1 MFNIKILPKVIIF
14 CIILIGG
21 EKMASP
27 FKNNIANM
35 YKRMITYSI
44 VTSIL
49 TVIAGILLLFLPN
62 ITNKVVGIIAG
73 IIFLIAGINSIY
85 KYFHRE
91 GAKLYNLNLVFGIL
105 YSILGVVIIIYPFT
119 VVEFVTVCLGL
130 YMIINGASKVNYA
143 LWLKR
148 GNEDSWL
155 ITLATGILVAV
166 VGVLVIFNPFASLTL
181 TKLAG
186 AFLII
191 TGVLDLMDTI
201 LFKNRSKEIMEI
213 FW

>member
-1 MFNIKILPKVIIF
+1 
-14 CIILIGG
+14 
-21 EKMASP
+21 MANGLRNS
-27 FKNNIANM
+27 IENM
-35 YKRMITYSI
+35 YKKNDLVFDWNSI
-44 VTSIL
+44 NNNYHRYC
-49 TVIAGILLLFLPN
+49 F
-62 ITNKVVGIIAG
+62 IISSR
-73 IIFLIAGINSIY
+73 IKWKSTWYNCWYHFFLIEGINSIY

-91 GAKLYNLNLVFGIL
+91 GAKLYNLNLVFGVI
-105 YSILGVVIIIYPFT
+105 YAVLGVVIILVPSS
-119 VVEFVTVCLGL
+119 VVEFITICLGI
-130 YMIINGASKVNYA
+130 YMIVNGASKVNYA

-155 ITLATGILVAV
+155 ITLATGILVAI

-191 TGVLDLMDTI
+191 TGILDFMDTI

>member
-1 MFNIKILPKVIIF
+1 
-14 CIILIGG
+14 
-21 EKMASP
+21 MANGLRNS
-27 FKNNIANM
+27 IENM
-35 YKRMITYSI
+35 YKRMIWYSI
-44 VTSIL
+44 GTALI
-49 TVIAGILLLFLPN
+49 TIITGIVLLLVPELSG
-62 ITNKVVGIIAG
+62 KVLGIIVG
-73 IIFLIAGINSIY
+73 IIFLIEGINSIY

-91 GAKLYNLNLVFGIL
+91 GAKLYNLNLVFGVT
-105 YSILGVVIIIYPFT
+105 YAVLGAVIILVPSS
-119 VVEFVTVCLGL
+119 VVEFITVCLGI
-130 YMIINGASKVNYA
+130 YMIVNGASKVNYA

-155 ITLATGILVAV
+155 ITLATGILVAI

-191 TGVLDLMDTI
+191 TGILDFMDTI

>member
-1 MFNIKILPKVIIF
+1 
-14 CIILIGG
+14 
-21 EKMASP
+21 MANGLRNS
-27 FKNNIANM
+27 IENM
-35 YKRMITYSI
+35 YKRMIWYSI
-44 VTSIL
+44 GTALI
-49 TVIAGILLLFLPN
+49 TIITGIVLLLVPELSG
-62 ITNKVVGIIAG
+62 KELGIIVG
-73 IIFLIAGINSIY
+73 IIFLIEGINSIY

-91 GAKLYNLNLVFGIL
+91 GAKLYNLNLVFGVI
-105 YSILGVVIIIYPFT
+105 YAVLGVVIILVPSS
-119 VVEFVTVCLGL
+119 VVEFITICLGI
-130 YMIINGASKVNYA
+130 YMIVNGASKVNYA

-155 ITLATGILVAV
+155 ITLATGILVAI

-191 TGVLDLMDTI
+191 TGILDFMDTI

>member
-1 MFNIKILPKVIIF
+1 
-14 CIILIGG
+14 
-21 EKMASP
+21 MANGLRNS
-27 FKNNIANM
+27 IENM
-35 YKRMITYSI
+35 YKRMIWYSI
-44 VTSIL
+44 GTALI
-49 TVIAGILLLFLPN
+49 TIITGIVLLLVPELSG
-62 ITNKVVGIIAG
+62 KVLGIIVG
-73 IIFLIAGINSIY
+73 IIFLIEGINSIY

-91 GAKLYNLNLVFGIL
+91 GAKLYNLNLVFGVI
-105 YSILGVVIIIYPFT
+105 YAVLGVVIILVQSS
-119 VVEFVTVCLGL
+119 VVEFITICLGI
-130 YMIINGASKVNYA
+130 YMIVNGASKVNYA

-155 ITLATGILVAV
+155 ITLATGILVAI

-191 TGVLDLMDTI
+191 TGILDFMDTI

>member
-1 MFNIKILPKVIIF
+1 
-14 CIILIGG
+14 
-21 EKMASP
+21 MANGLRNS
-27 FKNNIANM
+27 IENM
-35 YKRMITYSI
+35 YKRMIWYSI
-44 VTSIL
+44 GTALI
-49 TVIAGILLLFLPN
+49 TIITGIVLLLVPELSG
-62 ITNKVVGIIAG
+62 KVLGIIVG
-73 IIFLIAGINSIY
+73 IIFLIEGINSIY

-91 GAKLYNLNLVFGIL
+91 GAKLYNLNLVFGVT
-105 YSILGVVIIIYPFT
+105 YAVLGVVIILVPSS
-119 VVEFVTVCLGL
+119 VVEFITICLGI
-130 YMIINGASKVNYA
+130 YMIVNGASKVNYA

-155 ITLATGILVAV
+155 ITLATGILVAI

-191 TGVLDLMDTI
+191 TGILDFMDTI

>member
-1 MFNIKILPKVIIF
+1 
-14 CIILIGG
+14 
-21 EKMASP
+21 MANGLRNS
-27 FKNNIANM
+27 IENM
-35 YKRMITYSI
+35 YKRMIWYSI
-44 VTSIL
+44 GTALI
-49 TVIAGILLLFLPN
+49 TIITGIVLLLVPELSG
-62 ITNKVVGIIAG
+62 KVLGIIVG
-73 IIFLIAGINSIY
+73 IIFLIEGINSIY

-91 GAKLYNLNLVFGIL
+91 GAKLYNLNLVFGVI
-105 YSILGVVIIIYPFT
+105 YAVLGVVIILVPSS
-119 VVEFVTVCLGL
+119 VVEFITICLGI
-130 YMIINGASKVNYA
+130 YMIANGASKVNYA

-155 ITLATGILVAV
+155 ITLATGILVAI

-191 TGVLDLMDTI
+191 TGILDFMDTI

>member
-1 MFNIKILPKVIIF
+1 
-14 CIILIGG
+14 
-21 EKMASP
+21 MANGLRNS
-27 FKNNIANM
+27 IENM
-35 YKRMITYSI
+35 YKRMIWYSI
-44 VTSIL
+44 GTALI
-49 TVIAGILLLFLPN
+49 TIITGIVLLLVPELSG
-62 ITNKVVGIIAG
+62 KVLGIIVG
-73 IIFLIAGINSIY
+73 IIFLIEGINSIY

-91 GAKLYNLNLVFGIL
+91 GAKLYNLNLVFGVI
-105 YSILGVVIIIYPFT
+105 YAVLGVVIILVPSS
-119 VVEFVTVCLGL
+119 VVEFITVCLGI
-130 YMIINGASKVNYA
+130 YMIVNGASKVNYA

-155 ITLATGILVAV
+155 ITLATGILVAI
-166 VGVLVIFNPFASLTL
+166 VGILVIFNPFASLTL

-191 TGVLDLMDTI
+191 TGILDFMDTI

>member
-1 MFNIKILPKVIIF
+1 
-14 CIILIGG
+14 
-21 EKMASP
+21 MASS
-27 FKNNIANM
+27 FKNSIENM

-44 VTSIL
+44 LTSIL
-49 TVIAGILLLFLPN
+49 TVVAGVVLLLVPEL
-62 ITNKVVGIIAG
+62 TNKVVGIIAG
-73 IIFLIAGINSIY
+73 IIFLLEGINSIY

-91 GAKLYNLNLVFGIL
+91 VAKLYNLSLVFGVL
-105 YSILGVVIIIYPFT
+105 YAVLGVVIIIYPFT

-155 ITLATGILVAV
+155 ITLATGILVAI
-166 VGVLVIFNPFASLTL
+166 VGILVIFNPFASLTL

-191 TGVLDLMDTI
+191 TGILDFMDTI

>member
-1 MFNIKILPKVIIF
+1 
-14 CIILIGG
+14 
-21 EKMASP
+21 MANGLRNS
-27 FKNNIANM
+27 IENM
-35 YKRMITYSI
+35 YKRMIWYSI
-44 VTSIL
+44 GTALI
-49 TVIAGILLLFLPN
+49 TIITGIVLLLVPELSG
-62 ITNKVVGIIAG
+62 KVLGIIVG
-73 IIFLIAGINSIY
+73 IIFLIEGINSIY

-91 GAKLYNLNLVFGIL
+91 GAKLYNLNLVFGVI
-105 YSILGVVIIIYPFT
+105 YAVLGVVIILVPSS
-119 VVEFVTVCLGL
+119 VVEFITICLGI
-130 YMIINGASKVNYA
+130 YMIVNGASKVNYA

-155 ITLATGILVAV
+155 ITLATGILVAI

-191 TGVLDLMDTI
+191 TSILDFMDTI

>member
-1 MFNIKILPKVIIF
+1 
-14 CIILIGG
+14 
-21 EKMASP
+21 MANGLRNS
-27 FKNNIANM
+27 IENM
-35 YKRMITYSI
+35 YKRMIWYSI
-44 VTSIL
+44 GTALI
-49 TVIAGILLLFLPN
+49 TIITGIVLLLVLELSG
-62 ITNKVVGIIAG
+62 KVLGIIVG
-73 IIFLIAGINSIY
+73 IIFLIEGINSIY

-91 GAKLYNLNLVFGIL
+91 GAKLYNLNLVFGVI
-105 YSILGVVIIIYPFT
+105 YAVLGVVIILVPSS
-119 VVEFVTVCLGL
+119 VVEFITVCLGI
-130 YMIINGASKVNYA
+130 YMIVNGASKVNYA

-155 ITLATGILVAV
+155 ITLATGILVAI

-191 TGVLDLMDTI
+191 TGILDFMDTI

>member
-1 MFNIKILPKVIIF
+1 
-14 CIILIGG
+14 
-21 EKMASP
+21 MASS
-27 FKNNIANM
+27 FKNSIENM
-35 YKRMITYSI
+35 YKRMIIYSI
-44 VTSIL
+44 LTSIL
-49 TVIAGILLLFLPN
+49 TVAAGVVLLLVPEL
-62 ITNKVVGIIAG
+62 TNKVVGIIAG
-73 IIFLIAGINSIY
+73 VIFLIEGINSIY

-91 GAKLYNLNLVFGIL
+91 GAKPYNLNLVFGVL

-155 ITLATGILVAV
+155 ITLATGILVAI
-166 VGVLVIFNPFASLTL
+166 VGALVIFNPFASLTL

-191 TGVLDLMDTI
+191 TGILDFMDTI

>member
-1 MFNIKILPKVIIF
+1 
-14 CIILIGG
+14 
-21 EKMASP
+21 
-27 FKNNIANM
+27 M

-44 VTSIL
+44 LAAIIT
-49 TVIAGILLLFLPN
+49 IAAGLVLLFLPN
-62 ITNKVVGIIAG
+62 LTNKVVGIIAG
-73 IIFLIAGINSIY
+73 AIFLIEGINSIY

-91 GAKLYNLNLVFGIL
+91 GAKLYNLSLVFGVL

-130 YMIINGASKVNYA
+130 FMIINGASKVNHA

-148 GNEDSWL
+148 GNEESWL
-155 ITLATGILVAV
+155 ITLATGILVAI

-191 TGVLDLMDTI
+191 TGVLDFMDTF

>member
-1 MFNIKILPKVIIF
+1 
-14 CIILIGG
+14 
-21 EKMASP
+21 MANGLRNS
-27 FKNNIANM
+27 IENM
-35 YKRMITYSI
+35 YKRMIWYSI
-44 VTSIL
+44 GTALI
-49 TVIAGILLLFLPN
+49 TIITGIVLLLVPELSG
-62 ITNKVVGIIAG
+62 KVLGVIVG
-73 IIFLIAGINSIY
+73 IIFLIEGINSIY

-91 GAKLYNLNLVFGIL
+91 GAKLYNLNLVFGVI
-105 YSILGVVIIIYPFT
+105 YAVLGVVIILVPSS
-119 VVEFVTVCLGL
+119 VVEFITICLGI
-130 YMIINGASKVNYA
+130 YMIVNGASKVNYA

-155 ITLATGILVAV
+155 ITLATGILVAI

-191 TGVLDLMDTI
+191 TGILDFMDTI

>member
-1 MFNIKILPKVIIF
+1 
-14 CIILIGG
+14 
-21 EKMASP
+21 MANGLRNS
-27 FKNNIANM
+27 IENM
-35 YKRMITYSI
+35 YKRMIWYSI
-44 VTSIL
+44 GTALI
-49 TVIAGILLLFLPN
+49 TIITGIVLLLVPELSG
-62 ITNKVVGIIAG
+62 KVLGIIVG
-73 IIFLIAGINSIY
+73 IIFLIEGINSIY

-91 GAKLYNLNLVFGIL
+91 GAKLYNLNLVFGVT
-105 YSILGVVIIIYPFT
+105 YAVLGVVIILVPSS
-119 VVEFVTVCLGL
+119 VVEFITVCLGI
-130 YMIINGASKVNYA
+130 YMIVNGASKVNYA

-155 ITLATGILVAV
+155 ITLATGILVAI
-166 VGVLVIFNPFASLTL
+166 VGVLVIFNPFASLTP

-191 TGVLDLMDTI
+191 TGILDFMDTI

>member
-1 MFNIKILPKVIIF
+1 
-14 CIILIGG
+14 
-21 EKMASP
+21 MANGLRNS
-27 FKNNIANM
+27 IENM
-35 YKRMITYSI
+35 YKRMIWYSI
-44 VTSIL
+44 GTALI
-49 TVIAGILLLFLPN
+49 TIITGIVLLLVPELSG
-62 ITNKVVGIIAG
+62 KVLGIIVG
-73 IIFLIAGINSIY
+73 IIFLIEGINSIY

-91 GAKLYNLNLVFGIL
+91 GAKLYNLNLVFGVI
-105 YSILGVVIIIYPFT
+105 YAVLGVVIILVPSS
-119 VVEFVTVCLGL
+119 VVEFITICLGI
-130 YMIINGASKVNYA
+130 YMIVNGASKVNYA

-155 ITLATGILVAV
+155 ITLATGILVAI

-191 TGVLDLMDTI
+191 TGILDFMDTI

-213 FW
+213 FR

>member
-1 MFNIKILPKVIIF
+1 
-14 CIILIGG
+14 
-21 EKMASP
+21 MASS
-27 FKNNIANM
+27 FKNSIENM
-35 YKRMITYSI
+35 YKRMIIYSI
-44 VTSIL
+44 LTSIL
-49 TVIAGILLLFLPN
+49 TVAAGVVLLLVPEL
-62 ITNKVVGIIAG
+62 TNKVVGIIAG
-73 IIFLIAGINSIY
+73 VIFLIEGINSIY

-91 GAKLYNLNLVFGIL
+91 GAKLYNLNLVFGVL

-119 VVEFVTVCLGL
+119 VVCLGL

-155 ITLATGILVAV
+155 ITLATGILVAI

-191 TGVLDLMDTI
+191 TGILDFMDTI